1 MADIDRLIA
10 ALRCSANPKYSEEN
24 CFFCK
29 YVKKEDVEKLG
40 LTAVEIAAYTDC
52 LQEGGKKYYVSCD
65 CDRMA
70 IDAADMLDNLKTGIE
85 NLIKITEE

>member
-29 YVKKEDVEKLG
+29 YAKKEDVEELE
-40 LTAVEIAAYTDC
+40 LTKEEKMLFTEMEED
-52 LQEGGKKYYVSCD
+52 GKRYYVSCD